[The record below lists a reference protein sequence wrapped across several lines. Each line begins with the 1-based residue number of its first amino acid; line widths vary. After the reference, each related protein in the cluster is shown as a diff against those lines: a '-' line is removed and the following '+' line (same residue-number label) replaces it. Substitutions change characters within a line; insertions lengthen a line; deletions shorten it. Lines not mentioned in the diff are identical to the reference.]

1 MILSKHLTYEF
12 HLAFQCKHLH
22 RFQFMIP
29 KHITDRLSFSNEQL
43 NGPVEWQEYVVFSD
57 ESRFCLNRLSSRI
70 LIKKGLYNEKSFCKE
85 KAYDMGTI
93 GKD

>member
-1 MILSKHLTYEF
+1 
-12 HLAFQCKHLH
+12 
-22 RFQFMIP
+22 MIP

-85 KAYDMGTI
+85 KKCNKGIMIWEPLEKTSGPLYFFFKGN
-93 GKD
+93 